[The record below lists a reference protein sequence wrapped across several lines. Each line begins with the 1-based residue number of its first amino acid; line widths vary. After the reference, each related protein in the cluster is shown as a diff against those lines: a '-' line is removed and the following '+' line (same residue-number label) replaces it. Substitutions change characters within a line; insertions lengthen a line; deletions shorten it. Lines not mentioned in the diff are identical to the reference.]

1 MFTKEIENKILSN
14 DSLSKTIDLLRK
26 SDKKVVFTNGCF
38 DLLHPGHLKLLQKA
52 KSFGDVLIVGINS
65 DSSVRI
71 LKGEGRPV
79 VNQEDRLVILACLK
93 IVDFVI
99 IFEEETPLN
108 LIKCISP
115 SVLVKGGDYKLSE
128 IVGGEHVIKN
138 GGKVK
143 IVKLKEGYST
153 SKFLKEI
160 KLSLIHI

>member
-38 DLLHPGHLKLLQKA
+38 DLLHPGHLKLLKKA
-52 KSFGDVLIVGINS
+52 KSFADVLIVGINS
-65 DSSVRI
+65 DSSVRV
-71 LKGEGRPV
+71 LKGEGRTV

-153 SKFLKEI
+153 SKFLKKI
-160 KLSLIHI
+160 K

>member
-79 VNQEDRLVILACLK
+79 VNQQDRLVILACLI

-143 IVKLKEGYST
+143 IIKLKEGYST

-160 KLSLIHI
+160 K

>member
-14 DSLSKTIDLLRK
+14 DSLIKTIDLLRK

-79 VNQEDRLVILACLK
+79 VNQQDRLVILACLK

-160 KLSLIHI
+160 K

>member
-99 IFEEETPLN
+99 IFEEETPLD
-108 LIKCISP
+108 LIKTISP
-115 SVLVKGGDYKLSE
+115 NVLVKGGDYKLSE
-128 IVGGEHVIKN
+128 IVGGEHVINN

-160 KLSLIHI
+160 K

>member
-26 SDKKVVFTNGCF
+26 YDKKVVFTNGCF
-38 DLLHPGHLKLLQKA
+38 DLLHPGHLKLLKKA
-52 KSFGDVLIVGINS
+52 KSFADVLIVGINS
-65 DSSVRI
+65 DSSVRV

-79 VNQEDRLVILACLK
+79 VNQEDRLVILSCLK

-153 SKFLKEI
+153 SKFLKKI
-160 KLSLIHI
+160 K

>member
-1 MFTKEIENKILSN
+1 MTIKRRNNKILSN
-14 DSLSKTIDLLRK
+14 KNLKNTISALRQFE
-26 SDKKVVFTNGCF
+26 KKIVFTNGCF
-38 DLLHPGHLKLLQKA
+38 DILHPGHLKLLKEA
-52 KSFGDVLIVGINS
+52 KSFGDILIVGINS

-79 VNQEDRLVILACLK
+79 VNQQDRLVILACLK

-115 SVLVKGGDYKLSE
+115 AVLVKGGDYKLSE

-143 IVKLKEGYST
+143 IVKSKPGYST
-153 SKFLKEI
+153 SKFLK
-160 KLSLIHI
+160 KN

>member
-128 IVGGEHVIKN
+128 IVGGEYVIKN

-160 KLSLIHI
+160 K

>member
-38 DLLHPGHLKLLQKA
+38 DLLHPGHLKLLKKA
-52 KSFGDVLIVGINS
+52 KSFADVLIVGINS
-65 DSSVRI
+65 DSSVRV

-99 IFEEETPLN
+99 IL
-108 LIKCISP
+108 
-115 SVLVKGGDYKLSE
+115 
-128 IVGGEHVIKN
+128 
-138 GGKVK
+138 
-143 IVKLKEGYST
+143 
-153 SKFLKEI
+153 
-160 KLSLIHI
+160 

>member
-38 DLLHPGHLKLLQKA
+38 DLLHPGHLKLLKKA
-52 KSFGDVLIVGINS
+52 KFFADVLIVGINS
-65 DSSVRI
+65 DSSVRV

-115 SVLVKGGDYKLSE
+115 TVLVKGGDYKLSE

-160 KLSLIHI
+160 K

>member
-52 KSFGDVLIVGINS
+52 KSFGEVLIVGINS

-160 KLSLIHI
+160 K

>member
-14 DSLSKTIDLLRK
+14 DSLSKTIDLFCK

-160 KLSLIHI
+160 K